1 VGAGVEASGASHA
14 SADDWLLPP
23 AFHPSCCS
31 SLRFHILSFCDGGAR
46 VALGECLPCRVTS
59 CFSGRPS
66 AKSGTPGYSPKTQNE
81 PEKCFIINESTQK
94 RTRERTRTNPGGQG
108 PRSRKSF
115 KVRKAFFGKLKTN
128 PKRTRAAIQAGL
140 VRFN

>member
-1 VGAGVEASGASHA
+1 VQESRRRELLMPLPTIGYC
-14 SADDWLLPP
+14 LLP
-23 AFHPSCCS
+23 FILLVVRPSV
-31 SLRFHILSFCDGGAR
+31 F
-46 VALGECLPCRVTS
+46 TS
-59 CFSGRPS
+59 CLSVMEAPAWPLGNAFRVGSHRAFRVGQARSRAP
-66 AKSGTPGYSPKTQNE
+66 PGYSPKTQNE